1 MHAFDYFGFTIPEI
15 LVNFEYFNFEY
26 FKDQKKIMAIKLEI
40 NYHGFI
46 KYKSLLVFSKCFE
59 EPK

>member
-26 FKDQKKIMAIKLEI
+26 FKDQAKIMATKLGI

-46 KYKSLLVFSKCFE
+46 KYKRLLV
-59 EPK
+59 